1 MNFKIA
7 TIVGT
12 RPEIIR
18 LSRIIAKLN
27 KVTDHVL
34 IHTGQNFSKSLNDI
48 FFEDLRLPL
57 PKYKLA
63 CASENSIHTIA
74 NVLKN
79 TYDVL
84 NNEKPDA
91 LLVLGDTNSALSAL
105 SAKRLKI
112 PVFHFEAGNR
122 SFDDRVPEEIN
133 RRIVDHISD
142 INLTYSQISRE
153 YLIREGISPNKI
165 IKIGSPMSEVIS
177 FYKDKINNSKILEKL
192 LIEKHKFILVSC
204 HREEN
209 IEPNQKFQKFMLLL
223 QNLSLIF
230 GFKVIVTT
238 HPRTKKRILESKITL
253 DKNIILHDPFFFTD
267 YCKLQKSSLV
277 VVSDS
282 GTIAEES
289 SILEFNSINIR
300 DSHERPEAIEESPNI
315 LSSMDYEDVIYKIK
329 VIVES
334 QNRDKSFI
342 NKVKDYQDQNISEK
356 VLRIILGYTS
366 FVERETWK
374 KY

>member
-1 MNFKIA
+1 
-7 TIVGT
+7 
-12 RPEIIR
+12 
-18 LSRIIAKLN
+18 
-27 KVTDHVL
+27 
-34 IHTGQNFSKSLNDI
+34 
-48 FFEDLRLPL
+48 
-57 PKYKLA
+57 
-63 CASENSIHTIA
+63 
-74 NVLKN
+74 
-79 TYDVL
+79 
-84 NNEKPDA
+84 
-91 LLVLGDTNSALSAL
+91 
-105 SAKRLKI
+105 
-112 PVFHFEAGNR
+112 
-122 SFDDRVPEEIN
+122 
-133 RRIVDHISD
+133 
-142 INLTYSQISRE
+142 
-153 YLIREGISPNKI
+153 
-165 IKIGSPMSEVIS
+165 
-177 FYKDKINNSKILEKL
+177 
-192 LIEKHKFILVSC
+192 
-204 HREEN
+204 
-209 IEPNQKFQKFMLLL
+209 MLLL

-253 DKNIILHDPFFFTD
+253 DKNIILHDPFSFTD